1 VVVIK
6 LFLIVTFTLLPS
18 LIADFRPFLLVE
30 KGNRRF
36 ALR

>member
-1 VVVIK
+1 
-6 LFLIVTFTLLPS
+6 LLPS